1 MKNKK
6 IIVGITG
13 GIAAYKA
20 AVFVR
25 LLIKEG
31 AEVQVVMTE
40 FAKKFIGTLTMATLS
55 KRPVLSQFFNPE
67 NGDWNSHVDL
77 GLWADALVIVPAT
90 ANTMGKAANAVAD
103 NLLVTTYLSAKCPVF
118 WAPAMDLDMFK
129 HPAVNK
135 NIEILKS
142 YGNHFIDADL
152 GELASGLVGKGRM
165 AEPENIVNY
174 LKNFFNVDK
183 KLEGKKI
190 IVTAGPTHENI
201 DPVRFLG
208 NRSTGKMGYA
218 IANELEKHG
227 AEVKLISGPV
237 DIKCKNSNVELIK
250 VQTAQQMYEACKEDY
265 SQCDIAIFAAAVA
278 DFSVKNKSNSKIK
291 KQTEELSLK
300 LIPNVD
306 IAKEMGHIK
315 KSDQLNIGFALE
327 TDNEMY
333 NAKEKIKSKNFDF
346 IVLNSLKDK
355 GAGFE
360 YDTNKISIIDKNN
373 NVENF
378 ELKSKADVAVDIV
391 KAIIKY
397 YNL

>member
-1 MKNKK
+1 
-6 IIVGITG
+6 
-13 GIAAYKA
+13 
-20 AVFVR
+20 
-25 LLIKEG
+25 
-31 AEVQVVMTE
+31 
-40 FAKKFIGTLTMATLS
+40 MATLS

-135 NIEILKS
+135 NIKILKS

-165 AEPENIVNY
+165 AEPETIVSY
-174 LKNFFNVDK
+174 LKNFFNIDK

-237 DIKCKNSNVELIK
+237 DIKCQNSNIELIK

-291 KQTEELSLK
+291 KQTEELSIK
-300 LIPNVD
+300 LVPNVD

-315 KSDQLNIGFALE
+315 KNNQLNIGFALE
-327 TDNEMY
+327 TDNEMF
-333 NAKEKIKSKNFDF
+333 NAKEKIKNKNFDF

-378 ELKSKADVAVDIV
+378 ELKSKTDVAIDIV
-391 KAIIKY
+391 KVILKY

>member
-135 NIEILKS
+135 NIKILKS

-165 AEPENIVNY
+165 AEPETIVSY
-174 LKNFFNVDK
+174 LKNFFNIDK

-237 DIKCKNSNVELIK
+237 DIKCQNSNIELIK

-291 KQTEELSLK
+291 KQTEELSIK
-300 LIPNVD
+300 LVPNVD

-315 KSDQLNIGFALE
+315 KNNQLNIGFALE
-327 TDNEMY
+327 TDNEMF
-333 NAKEKIKSKNFDF
+333 NAKEKIKNKNFDF

-378 ELKSKADVAVDIV
+378 ELKSKTDVAIDIV
-391 KAIIKY
+391 KVILKY